1 MHTTSTAI
9 TEDNS
14 WEIRSGYQA
23 IKHTVILLPDATKHV
38 TILLCPVLGA
48 LSKYDRRS
56 HLFSLG
62 ECFNYRVASSLT
74 TSVQMSVQSSLLYAE
89 DSSFSR
95 RRRGKKIVLC
105 SSLGD
110 RVLLYRNPGFQVTPS
125 LFFFFFSFFL
135 FKTSRVRQHYSRS
148 LSHFFNSLRH
158 RRFDTQYFNCC
169 RVIHLAVPSR
179 AEWGCETISRR
190 LGAKFLRAQVHTSG
204 RQWT

>member
-23 IKHTVILLPDATKHV
+23 IKRTVILLPDATKHV

-62 ECFNYRVASSLT
+62 ECFNYRVASSPT

-89 DSSFSR
+89 DSSFIKKEKR
-95 RRRGKKIVLC
+95 EKKIVLC

-110 RVLLYRNPGFQVTPS
+110 GILLYRNPGFQVTPS
-125 LFFFFFSFFL
+125 FLFFFFFP
-135 FKTSRVRQHYSRS
+135 
-148 LSHFFNSLRH
+148 
-158 RRFDTQYFNCC
+158 
-169 RVIHLAVPSR
+169 I
-179 AEWGCETISRR
+179 
-190 LGAKFLRAQVHTSG
+190 
-204 RQWT
+204 